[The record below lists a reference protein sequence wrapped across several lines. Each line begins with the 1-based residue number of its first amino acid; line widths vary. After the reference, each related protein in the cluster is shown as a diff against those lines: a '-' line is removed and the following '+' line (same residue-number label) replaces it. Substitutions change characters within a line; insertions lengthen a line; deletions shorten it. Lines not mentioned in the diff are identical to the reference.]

1 MQCHADIA
9 PKEMLEMVEL
19 ADYRDAY
26 RFVELARDETGIL
39 EVRLHTNGDSLR
51 WGPQPQRELASVF
64 RDIARDRGNRVVIL
78 TGTGE
83 EFNGPRADA
92 PGGRTTSVSVEMS
105 FSDEY
110 EMWLNGFIIQPE
122 MNTALLDIQVP
133 VIAAVNGP
141 VRRHCEVPLYSD
153 IVIASEDASFED
165 SAHFHLQDTVPG
177 DGCHIWMT
185 MLLGIN
191 RARAYMLSGEVI
203 TAEEALRWGLVK
215 EVVPKEKVLERAW
228 EIARQIAEKSDST
241 LRFTRAIM
249 VQPLKTQTL
258 ELLRMGVAF
267 EALGALGRNA

>member
-1 MQCHADIA
+1 
-9 PKEMLEMVEL
+9 MVEL
-19 ADYRDAY
+19 ADYRDKY
-26 RFVELARDETGIL
+26 QFIKLTRDQSGIL
-39 EVRLHTNGDSLR
+39 EVRLHTDGDSLR
-51 WGPQPQRELASVF
+51 WGAAAHREFTSVF
-64 RDIARDRGNRVVIL
+64 RQIALDRGNRVVII

-83 EFNGPRADA
+83 EFLGPRADA
-92 PGGRTTSVSVEMS
+92 PGGKTTSPAMMTFAE
-105 FSDEY
+105 EY
-110 EMWLNGFIIQPE
+110 EMWEKDGFIDQPE
-122 MNTALLDIQVP
+122 MNNALLDIQVP

-141 VRRHCEVPLYSD
+141 ARRHCEVPLYSD

-185 MLLGIN
+185 ALLGIN

-203 TAEEALRWGLVK
+203 TAEEAHRWGLVK

-249 VQPLKTQTL
+249 VQPLKKQTL
-258 ELLRMGVAF
+258 ELLRMGVVF
-267 EALGALGRNA
+267 EALGALGRNV